1 MTNKKVNNPLQ
12 TAYTRRYTLTEG
24 KETGLK
30 VIELNNGAL
39 RVLLNESK
47 ALDIMQVWY
56 KGVNMSFVSKNGFTS
71 REIAFGK
78 RFEGGMLYTCGLD
91 SMGGRP
97 GFEPHGSLH
106 CTPAK
111 IIRVTQDEETLQV
124 EALMEQT
131 ALFGSNLQL
140 HRTVTLFVNE
150 AKLLLQDS
158 LVNAGTKPE
167 DYCILYHVNFGY
179 PMLDEGVEIVADVNS
194 VTPVGDHAA
203 ATMQNRT
210 IFSAPMDNEEESCYF
225 LDNNSDCVSVLN
237 RKLGNKVTLTYSR
250 DTLPALVQWNAP
262 ASQDYALGIE
272 PATCFLADQFEYTQI
287 MPGKEV
293 PFFIQLQFEEL

>member
-30 VIELNNGAL
+30 VIELNNGTL

-56 KGVNMSFVSKNGFTS
+56 KGVNMSFVSKNGFTA
-71 REIAFGK
+71 REISFAK

-91 SMGGRP
+91 SIGGRP
-97 GFEPHGSLH
+97 GFDPHGSLH
-106 CTPAK
+106 NTPAK
-111 IIRVTQDEETLQV
+111 IVRITENGDILQV

-150 AKLLLQDS
+150 EKLLLQDR

-167 DYCILYHVNFGY
+167 DYSVLYHVNFGY

-203 ATMQNRT
+203 QNLENRT
-210 IFSAPMDNEEESCYF
+210 VFSAPMDNEEESCYF
-225 LDNNSDCVSVLN
+225 LDNSADYVSVLN
-237 RKLGNKVTLTYSR
+237 RRLGNKVTLTYSK

-272 PATCFLADQFEYTQI
+272 PATCFLADGFEYKQI
-287 MPGKEV
+287 MPGGEV
-293 PFFIQLQFEEL
+293 PFFIQLTFDNI

>member
-1 MTNKKVNNPLQ
+1 MKNKKVNNPLQ

-30 VIELNNGAL
+30 VIELNNGNL

-56 KGVNMSFVSKNGFTS
+56 KGVNMSFVSKNGFTN
-71 REIAFGK
+71 REIPFGK

-91 SMGGRP
+91 AIGGIP
-97 GFEPHGSLH
+97 GFEPHGTLH
-106 CTPAK
+106 NTPAR
-111 IIRVTQDEETLQV
+111 IICIAQNEDVLQV
-124 EALMEQT
+124 EAVMEHT
-131 ALFGSNLQL
+131 ALFGANLQL
-140 HRTVTLFVNE
+140 HRTVTLFINE
-150 AKLLLQDS
+150 DKLLLRDT

-179 PMLDEGVEIVADVNS
+179 PMLDEGVEIVADINA
-194 VTPVGDHAA
+194 VTARSEHA
-203 ATMQNRT
+203 TQNLKSRT
-210 IFSAPMDNEEESCYF
+210 LFPAPKDNEEESCYF
-225 LDNNSDCVSVLN
+225 LENSADFVTLIN
-237 RKLGNKVTLTYSR
+237 RKLGNKITLSYSR

-272 PATCFLADQFEYTQI
+272 PASSFLDNLFEYKKI
-287 MPGKEV
+287 LPGNEI
-293 PFFIQLQFEEL
+293 PFCIQLKFENI

>member
-1 MTNKKVNNPLQ
+1 MTNKKISNPLQ
-12 TAYTRRYTLTEG
+12 TAYARRYTLTEG

-30 VIELNNGAL
+30 VIELNNGTL

-140 HRTVTLFVNE
+140 HRTVTLFINE
-150 AKLLLQDS
+150 PKLLLQDS

-179 PMLDEGVEIVADVNS
+179 PMLDEGVEIIADVNS

-203 ATMQNRT
+203 ATMQTRT

-225 LDNNSDCVSVLN
+225 LDNNADYVSVLN
-237 RKLGNKVTLTYSR
+237 RKLGNKVTLSYSR

-272 PATCFLADQFEYTQI
+272 PGSCYLADQFAYSQI
-287 MPGKEV
+287 MPGNEV
-293 PFFIQLQFEEL
+293 PFFIQLKFENI

>member
-1 MTNKKVNNPLQ
+1 MNKKINNPLQ
-12 TAYTRRYTLTEG
+12 AAYTRRYTLTEG
-24 KETGLK
+24 KENGLK
-30 VIELNNGAL
+30 VIELNNGTL

-71 REIAFGK
+71 REIAFAK

-140 HRTVTLFVNE
+140 HRTVTLFINE
-150 AKLLLQDS
+150 PKLLLQDS

-179 PMLDEGVEIVADVNS
+179 PMLDEGVEIIADVNS

-210 IFSAPMDNEEESCYF
+210 VFSAPMDNEEESCYF
-225 LDNNSDCVSVLN
+225 LDNNADYVSVLN

-272 PATCFLADQFEYTQI
+272 PSSCYLADQFEYSQI
-287 MPGKEV
+287 MPGAEI
-293 PFFIQLQFEEL
+293 PFFVQLKFENI